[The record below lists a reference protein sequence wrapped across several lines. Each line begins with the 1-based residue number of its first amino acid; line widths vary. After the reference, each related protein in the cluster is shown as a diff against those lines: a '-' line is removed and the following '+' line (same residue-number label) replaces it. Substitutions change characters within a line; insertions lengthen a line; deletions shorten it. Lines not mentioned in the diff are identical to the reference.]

1 VRDSSP
7 AAATPIDGRQFFEAT
22 FPDRDSPALSK
33 VTMTKAGEPKDLQQ
47 KKEES
52 QQRHAVIERDVM
64 RVLGRPAD
72 LHQVQV
78 RQVGQD
84 HYRVNVLI
92 GTDTS

>member
-1 VRDSSP
+1 
-7 AAATPIDGRQFFEAT
+7 
-22 FPDRDSPALSK
+22 
-33 VTMTKAGEPKDLQQ
+33 MTKADEPKDLQQ

-92 GTDTS
+92 GTDTSCLRIAHSYFVTTDGDGNVLSSSPEIAKHY